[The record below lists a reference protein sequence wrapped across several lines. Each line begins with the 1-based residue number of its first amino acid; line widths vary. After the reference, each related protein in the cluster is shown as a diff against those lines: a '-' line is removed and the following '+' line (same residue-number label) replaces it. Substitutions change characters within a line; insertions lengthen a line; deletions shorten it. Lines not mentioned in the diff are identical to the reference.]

1 MRIVIVGA
9 AGTLGSA
16 VSEVLTAD
24 GHEVVGVSR
33 SSEPAMN
40 LSKPDSLEVALGT
53 LAPFDALI
61 CLGPGTPLRPLAELT
76 PAQVQA
82 DFAGKLFGQ
91 IEALRVAAKLMVN
104 GVVLLTGGAA
114 PDLDGGS
121 GGTAVN
127 AALAAFVTA
136 AQREL
141 PDGIRAHVVAPGWVT
156 ESVPPDWD
164 VPHSVPAAE
173 VASTYRH
180 ALTTSAVPAVLT
192 VP

>member
-1 MRIVIVGA
+1 MRVVVVGA
-9 AGTLGSA
+9 GGTLGSA
-16 VSEVLTAD
+16 VSEVLAAD

-33 SSEPAMN
+33 SSEPGVD
-40 LSKPDSLEVALGT
+40 LSKPESLEVALGT
-53 LAPFDALI
+53 LVLFDALI

-76 PAQVQA
+76 PAQLQA

-91 IEALRVAAKLMVN
+91 LEALRVAARLMTK

-114 PDLDGGS
+114 PNLDGGS

-141 PDGIRAHVVAPGWVT
+141 PNGIRAHLIAPGWVT
-156 ESVPPDWD
+156 ESIPPDWNI
-164 VPHSVPAAE
+164 PHSIPAAE
-173 VASTYRH
+173 VAAAYRH
-180 ALTTSAVPAVLT
+180 ALSTPDAPAVLP